1 MLPQHKILNFV
12 ASKQGSTVLAHIKKD
27 VDDDTYRI
35 ISQFLDENFKRNG
48 KNPQWFVKSNEADDL
63 CQAVDD
69 IINDIDQDESDDEL
83 IRETLARR
91 FKSQSSGKTI
101 EDEKLEDSEDEDVVS
116 LSRRLRHMYR
126 LVKQLEA
133 RIASLED
140 SSR

>member
-35 ISQFLDENFKRNG
+35 IAQFLDENFKRNG
-48 KNPQWFVKSNEADDL
+48 KNPQWFVKASEANDL

-91 FKSQSSGKTI
+91 FKSQSSGKVI
-101 EDEKLEDSEDEDVVS
+101 EENNVEDSEDEDVVS
-116 LSRRLRHMYR
+116 LSRRIRFLYR
-126 LVKQLEA
+126 VIDKLKGRIEELEK
-133 RIASLED
+133 
-140 SSR
+140 